1 MKKVYVLME
10 EVDLIAVYQ
19 SREYAE
25 SDAKLYGLR
34 NYTITEST
42 LK

>member
-10 EVDLIAVYQ
+10 EVDVIEVYD
-19 SREYAE
+19 SREYAQ
-25 SDAKLYGLR
+25 SDANLYGLR
-34 NYTITEST
+34 NWHIVETT